1 MPEIGATLR
10 EARMRARLDVSEIE
24 AKTKIRAKYLR
35 ALENEE
41 WSLLPG
47 PTFVKSFLRTYAQA
61 LNLDGR
67 ALVEEYRLHH
77 EGPAEG
83 AFDPIAST
91 PQRPRRRLPESGP
104 SRGYMLSVGAVC
116 AVIVL
121 LIVLL
126 ATGGGSS
133 NKGSA
138 SSRGATAKSHGT
150 HSGRHAGAG
159 ATGGRGASQAAFV
172 GLSLKPSAEVYVC
185 LIGDN
190 GRKLIPGTLLAPG
203 VSTPTYHARR
213 FEITLGNNAVTM
225 YVDGRA
231 RTVPASTQAIGYS
244 LTKANGRH
252 LLAASELPTCR

>member
-77 EGPAEG
+77 EGPADG

-91 PQRPRRRLPESGP
+91 PQRPRRRLPESRP
-104 SRGYMLSVGAVC
+104 SRGYMLAVGAVC

-126 ATGGGSS
+126 ATGGGPSK
-133 NKGSA
+133 NGSA
-138 SSRGATAKSHGT
+138 SSRGTTAKSHST
-150 HSGRHAGAG
+150 HPSRHTGAG
-159 ATGGRGASQAAFV
+159 TTGGRAASQAAFV
-172 GLSLKPSAEVYVC
+172 ALSLKPSAEVYVC

-203 VSTPTYHARR
+203 ASTPTYHARR

-252 LLAASELPTCR
+252 LLAAGELPTCK

>member
-1 MPEIGATLR
+1 
-10 EARMRARLDVSEIE
+10 MRARLDVSEIE

-67 ALVEEYRLHH
+67 ALVEEYRLHQ
-77 EGPAEG
+77 EGPADG

-91 PQRPRRRLPESGP
+91 PQRTRRRVPGSRP

-116 AVIVL
+116 LVIVA

-126 ATGGGSS
+126 ATGGGSPK
-133 NKGSA
+133 NGSA
-138 SSRGATAKSHGT
+138 SSRSATTKSHGR
-150 HSGRHAGAG
+150 HSSRHTGAV
-159 ATGGRGASQAAFV
+159 AKGGPTPSQSAFV
-172 GLSLKPSAEVYVC
+172 ALSLKPSAEVYVC

-190 GRKLIPGTLLAPG
+190 GRRLIPGTLLAPG
-203 VSTPTYHARR
+203 VSTPTYRARR

-244 LTKANGRH
+244 LTKAGGRH
-252 LLAASELPTCR
+252 LLAAGELPTCR

>member
-67 ALVEEYRLHH
+67 ALVEEYRLHQ
-77 EGPAEG
+77 EGPADG

-91 PQRPRRRLPESGP
+91 PQRTRRRVPGSRP

-116 AVIVL
+116 LVIVV

-126 ATGGGSS
+126 VTGGGSS
-133 NKGSA
+133 KNGSA
-138 SSRGATAKSHGT
+138 SSRGATVKGHGT
-150 HSGRHAGAG
+150 HSSSHTGTV
-159 ATGGRGASQAAFV
+159 ATGGRTPSQAALV
-172 GLSLKPSAEVYVC
+172 ALSLKPSAEVYVC

-190 GRKLIPGTLLAPG
+190 GRRLIPGTLLAAG
-203 VSTPTYHARR
+203 ASTPTYHARR
-213 FEITLGNNAVTM
+213 FEITLGNNAVVM

-252 LLAASELPTCR
+252 LLAAGELPTCR

>member
-10 EARMRARLDVSEIE
+10 EARMRARVDVSEIE

-77 EGPAEG
+77 EGPADG
-83 AFDPIAST
+83 AFDPIASSS
-91 PQRPRRRLPESGP
+91 QGPRRRVPVSRP
-104 SRGYMLSVGAVC
+104 SRGYTLSVAAVC
-116 AVIVL
+116 IVIVL

-133 NKGSA
+133 KNGSGA
-138 SSRGATAKSHGT
+138 SGGAAAKKHATHSSRHGAAT
-150 HSGRHAGAG
+150 
-159 ATGGRGASQAAFV
+159 TGGRSASQAALV
-172 GLSLKPSAEVYVC
+172 ALSLKPSAEVYVC

-190 GRKLIPGTLLAPG
+190 GRTLIPGTLLAPD
-203 VSTPTYHARR
+203 VSTPTYRARR

-225 YVDGRA
+225 YVDGRP

-244 LTKANGRH
+244 LTKANGRR
-252 LLAASELPTCR
+252 LLAAGELPTCK